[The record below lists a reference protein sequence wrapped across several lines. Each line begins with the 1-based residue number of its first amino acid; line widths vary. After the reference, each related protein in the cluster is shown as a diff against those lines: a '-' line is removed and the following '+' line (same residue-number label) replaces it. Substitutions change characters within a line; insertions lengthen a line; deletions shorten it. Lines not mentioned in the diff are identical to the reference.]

1 YMLKNNLSILL
12 SERNIKVLRLSNE
25 TGIARSTISKIASNK
40 TDKIS
45 MEVVNLL
52 CNNLKVTPNDFFSYI
67 PYDFKFNFLELTEN
81 DFKSKEDFKS
91 NIIEQRYGFDYPIK
105 CYYNVTK
112 YSEKYKSFE
121 FNGSASW
128 TVDLETN
135 EETYLKISLQI
146 SDNEGVQFFNEISI
160 DFQTLITEELKSF
173 LIKNNKF
180 VTSKTLVEINYSS
193 H

>member
-1 YMLKNNLSILL
+1 MLKNNLSILL
-12 SERNIKVLRLSNE
+12 SERKIKVLRLSNE

-81 DFKSKEDFKS
+81 DFKSKEDFNS

-121 FNGSASW
+121 FNGFASW

>member
-1 YMLKNNLSILL
+1 MLKNNLSILL

-81 DFKSKEDFKS
+81 DFKSKEDFNS

-121 FNGSASW
+121 FNGFASW

>member
-1 YMLKNNLSILL
+1 
-12 SERNIKVLRLSNE
+12 RNIKVLRLSNE

>member
-1 YMLKNNLSILL
+1 MLKNNLSILL

>member
-1 YMLKNNLSILL
+1 MLKNNLSILL

-180 VTSKTLVEINYSS
+180 VTSKTLVEVNYSP

>member
-1 YMLKNNLSILL
+1 
-12 SERNIKVLRLSNE
+12 
-25 TGIARSTISKIASNK
+25 